1 MEDFEWLSR
10 EITLEI
16 VIIINTKIV
25 LFTVFIMKMDLL
37 YTSEMYI
44 QYIYINKSK

>member
-44 QYIYINKSK
+44 QYIYKQI